1 MKCPYNRKVE
11 TQVQKWEQSPDEN
24 QSLTDGKTVTQTVFE
39 LMDCEKEN
47 CGAWYNGKCCYSAVS
62 LSNE

>member
-1 MKCPYNRKVE
+1 MKCPYIRRVE
-11 TQVQKWEQSPDEN
+11 TQVQKWNQNPDEN

-47 CGAWYNGKCCYSAVS
+47 C
-62 LSNE
+62 